1 MRSFAVAK
9 FESILLAVLLGS
21 ISPQSPAPV
30 LPETPAAARLL
41 FRQAEF
47 HDAAAA
53 YQKMIARQPSAE
65 LYAGL
70 VQSFLKLDD
79 VKSAEEASRRD
90 LESFPQSAL
99 AHATRGDVYF
109 RRGLFPEAENEYK
122 TALNIDETCARAWLG
137 QGKMDA
143 VLARRR
149 RAKEAVA
156 KAHEIDPDD
165 GDALYEWAIRQ
176 PYPENVTALEK
187 HLSEFRS
194 DPEEEGHE
202 RDHLELLRA
211 LAGRKVWILS
221 PEVTRS
227 EMKLESLTEAPGL
240 PVRGYGLRVSF
251 NDRAAATLLLD
262 TGASGVTIT
271 RKFAEKIGAH
281 KLSEQALEGVGK
293 GGAAHGYQ
301 AWVDKV
307 VIGDLQFH
315 DCFVHVA
322 PNAVAGVDG
331 LIGTDVFAKF
341 LVTVDFP
348 ARKLR
353 LEPLFAPAAAADNDP
368 PAEAQA
374 FSQVFG
380 FGHFLLLR
388 TQAGDKASGLFV
400 IDTGGNVSSISPEL
414 AKQLSQMRLLNA
426 PVMGMSG
433 SANSIFIAD
442 NVTLQ
447 FGHLRRRDQRLITVD
462 LHSVSKDLGTEI
474 SGQIGFNTLE
484 NMRLVIDYRDGLV
497 GFEDKNK

>member
-1 MRSFAVAK
+1 MRSSLVAK
-9 FESILLAVLLGS
+9 LGCMLLAILLAS
-21 ISPQSPAPV
+21 ISLAQTPIPAPG
-30 LPETPAAARLL
+30 ETPAGARLL
-41 FRQAEF
+41 FRQGDF
-47 HDAAAA
+47 HGAVAA
-53 YQKMIARQPSAE
+53 YQKMIGLHPSPE

-70 VQSFLKLDD
+70 AESFLKLDD
-79 VKSAEEASRRD
+79 VKSAEETSRHA
-90 LESFPQSAL
+90 LQAFPQSAV
-99 AHATRGDVYF
+99 AHAARGDVYF

-122 TALNIDETCARAWLG
+122 AALNIDETCARAWLG

-149 RAKEAVA
+149 RAREAVA
-156 KAHEIDPDD
+156 KAHELDPDD

-176 PYPENVTALEK
+176 PYPENVAALEK

-202 RDHLELLRA
+202 RDYLEFLKA
-211 LAGRKVWILS
+211 LAGRNVWILR

-227 EMKLESLTEAPGL
+227 ELKLDSLTVGPGL
-240 PVRGYGLRVSF
+240 QIRGYGLRVSF

-271 RKFAEKIGAH
+271 RKFAEKIGAR
-281 KLSEQALEGVGK
+281 KLSDQALEGVGR

-322 PNAVAGVDG
+322 PNAMADVDG
-331 LIGTDVFAKF
+331 LIGTDVFVKF
-341 LVTVDFP
+341 LVTIDFP

-353 LEPLFAPAAAADNDP
+353 LDPLFAAAGADSDP

-374 FSQVFG
+374 FSQAFG
-380 FGHFLLLR
+380 FGHLLLLR
-388 TQAGDKASGLFV
+388 TQAGDKASGLFA
-400 IDTGGNVSSISPEL
+400 IDSGANISSISPEL
-414 AKQLSQMRLLNA
+414 ARQLSQTRLLNT

-433 SANSIFIAD
+433 NMNSTFIAD
-442 NVTLQ
+442 GVALQ
-447 FGHLRRRDQRLITVD
+447 FGKWRRRDQRLITVD
-462 LHSVSKDLGTEI
+462 LHSVSKDMGTEI
-474 SGQIGFNTLE
+474 SGQLGFNILE

-497 GFEDKNK
+497 DFEYK

>member
-1 MRSFAVAK
+1 MRSSAVAK
-9 FESILLAVLLGS
+9 LGSMLLGVLLAS
-21 ISPQSPAPV
+21 ISPAQTPASA
-30 LPETPAAARLL
+30 LPETPAAARQL
-41 FRQAEF
+41 FRQGDF
-47 HDAAAA
+47 GGAAAA
-53 YQKMIARQPSAE
+53 YEKIIARQPSPE

-79 VKSAEEASRRD
+79 VKSAEETSRRV
-90 LESFPQSAL
+90 LEAFPHSAL

-109 RRGLFPEAENEYK
+109 RRGLLPEAENEYK

-143 VLARRR
+143 VLARRS
-149 RAKEAVA
+149 RAREAVA
-156 KAHEIDPDD
+156 KAHELDPDD

-176 PYPENVTALEK
+176 PYPENVAALEK

-202 RDHLELLRA
+202 RDHMELLKA

-221 PEVTRS
+221 PEVTKS
-227 EMKLESLTEAPGL
+227 ELKLESLTEGPGFTK
-240 PVRGYGLRVSF
+240 RGYGLRVSF

-262 TGASGVTIT
+262 TGSSGVTIT
-271 RKFAEKIGAH
+271 RKFAEKIGAL

-331 LIGTDVFAKF
+331 LIGTDVFVKF
-341 LVTVDFP
+341 LVTIDFP

-353 LEPLFAPAAAADNDP
+353 LDPLFAATSPDHDP
-368 PAEAQA
+368 PAEGQA
-374 FSQVFG
+374 LSRAFG

-400 IDTGGNVSSISPEL
+400 VDTGGNVSSISPEL

-426 PVMGMSG
+426 PVIGMSG
-433 SANSIFIAD
+433 SANSTFVAD

-447 FGHLRRRDQRLITVD
+447 FGKWRRPDQRLITVD

-484 NMRLVIDYRDGLV
+484 NMKLVIDYRDGLV
-497 GFEDKNK
+497 GFADKSK